1 MPRATTHMKKY
12 ILVFILCISTIVL
25 FSQEKSKDT
34 LDTEVINVVKP
45 YSPTV
50 SDAFKIKVAPEVN
63 DTKISRKK
71 PIEYSIF
78 SVPVASTFTPAKGK
92 AKVLRIDPSAPIYE
106 NYITA
111 GFGNFG
117 TPAAEV
123 FAHGNSTRY
132 NEFGG
137 FLKYHSS
144 KGGIDGITLDNNF
157 LDTRLDLFYKQEE
170 RNFDWQLNG
179 GFRYQKYNWYGLPD
193 GLSFTQ
199 AAINSIDEAQNYT
212 EIYLGGKI
220 NYTDSFFQGGTVEL
234 NRFTD
239 NEGSSEIHLL
249 AKPKIEFP
257 IASEYINLEARIEV
271 LKGEFFSNY
280 ENTSI
285 DGIDYTYLNLGIN
298 PNFEVL
304 RDNLTINLGA
314 DIIFS
319 AASGVSES
327 KAYFYPK
334 VTASFILIDQIATL
348 YGGVLG
354 GLQQNSY
361 RDFVNENPFVS
372 PTINIL
378 RTDQQ
383 YNAYAG
389 IRGKLA
395 SNVSYNLKGGYMS
408 ENDKPLFKL
417 NPTKTAGNIE
427 VTKGYEA
434 GNSFQVVYDDV
445 KTMYAFAEVSV
456 DFSKQLNFG
465 GNIEYNNYSTTNEV
479 EPWGLPNLKATAFA
493 NYNVNEWFAGANL
506 YFVGQRM
513 DELYFSIPGVLINRS
528 PELIDVGNYVDLNLN
543 AGYKFTDRLTAFVK
557 VNNVLSS
564 NYQKYTNFEVQ
575 GLQFFAGLTYKFDL

>member
-1 MPRATTHMKKY
+1 MKKY
-12 ILVFILCISTIVL
+12 ISVFILCISTIVL
-25 FSQEKSKDT
+25 FSQEKKKDT

-45 YSPTV
+45 YTPTV

-63 DTKISRKK
+63 DSKIGRRK

-78 SVPVASTFTPAKGK
+78 SIPVASTFTPAKGK
-92 AKVLRIDPSAPIYE
+92 AKVLRLDPSAPIYE

-117 TPAAEV
+117 TPAAEI

-144 KGGIDGITLDNNF
+144 KGGIDGIVLDNNF
-157 LDTRLDLFYKQEE
+157 LDTRLDFFYKQEE
-170 RNFDWQLNG
+170 RDFDWQLNG
-179 GFRYQKYNWYGLPD
+179 GFRYQKYNWYGLPE
-193 GLSFTQ
+193 
-199 AAINSIDEAQNYT
+199 AINFDQNTLSSINESQNYT
-212 EIYLGGKI
+212 EVYLGGKI
-220 NYTDSFFQGGTVEL
+220 SYNDSFFQGGTVEL

-280 ENTSI
+280 DTTSDI
-285 DGIDYTYLNLGIN
+285 SYTYLNLGIN

-304 RDNLTINLGA
+304 RDNLTLNLGV

-319 AASGVSES
+319 GASGVSES

-334 VTASFILIDQIATL
+334 ITASFILIDQIATL
-348 YGGVLG
+348 YAGVLG
-354 GLQQNSY
+354 GLQQNSF
-361 RDFVNENPFVS
+361 RGFVNENPFVS
-372 PTINIL
+372 PTLNIL

-383 YNAYAG
+383 YNAYGG

-408 ENDKPLFKL
+408 DIDKPLFKL
-417 NPTKTAGNIE
+417 NATKTDGVTE
-427 VTKGYEA
+427 VAKGFEA

-445 KTMYAFAEVSV
+445 KTLYAFAEVSV
-456 DFSKQLNFG
+456 DFSKQLKFG
-465 GNIEYNNYSTTNEV
+465 GNIEYNNYSTTNEI

-493 NYNVNEWFAGANL
+493 NYNVNKWFAGADL

-513 DELYFSIPGVLINRS
+513 DELTFEIPNLLINRS

-543 AGYKFTDRLTAFVK
+543 AGYKFTDRLTAFAK